1 MQILSSLPVVP
12 DAKLPL
18 LSDVVFRRLF
28 EDVALLRE
36 LLNALLRLHGTD
48 SIVSVT
54 LPNVQIKGRLAT
66 NKEGVLDLHARC
78 ADGRTVTVEIQLASR
93 SAYLARAIH
102 YLAGACHGQLRRG
115 DSYGKL
121 RPVIAVHILGFCLLD
136 DTAVGDTFHSLFEL
150 RERET
155 RHRLTDL
162 LSIHLIEMPRFLAAD
177 RCSTSEEKWL
187 HFLQRGHLMTK
198 EEIAALSIPAIQ
210 TAEERL
216 AEISA
221 DWSLRTEYL
230 LRERAERDRI
240 SNIIDARDEALKE
253 GHEAGH
259 KAGHEAGLKAGHEV
273 GHKLG
278 EKLGLERGERLGFDK
293 GQVLTQR
300 NTLLRLV
307 VARGLILSAAQ
318 RDRVLACE
326 DLDQLTAWF
335 DRAVVCSHG
344 DDLF

>member
-1 MQILSSLPVVP
+1 MQVLSSLPLCP

-28 EDVALLRE
+28 EDVVLLRE
-36 LLNALLRLHGTD
+36 LLNALLRLQGTD
-48 SIVSVT
+48 RIVSVT
-54 LPNVQIKGRLAT
+54 LPNVHIKGRLAAS
-66 NKEGVLDLHARC
+66 KEGVLDLHARC

-121 RPVIAVHILGFCLLD
+121 RPVIAVHLLGFCLLED
-136 DTAVGDTFHSLFEL
+136 AAVGDTFHSLFEL
-150 RERET
+150 RERAT
-155 RHRLTDL
+155 QHRLTDL
-162 LSIHLIEMPRFLAAD
+162 LSIHLIEMPRFLAAG

-221 DWSLRTEYL
+221 DWALRTEYL

-259 KAGHEAGLKAGHEV
+259 KE
-273 GHKLG
+273 G

-293 GQVLTQR
+293 GQVLNQR
-300 NTLLRLV
+300 NILLRLV
-307 VARGLILSAAQ
+307 VVRGLILSAAQ

>member
-1 MQILSSLPVVP
+1 
-12 DAKLPL
+12 
-18 LSDVVFRRLF
+18 
-28 EDVALLRE
+28 
-36 LLNALLRLHGTD
+36 
-48 SIVSVT
+48 
-54 LPNVQIKGRLAT
+54 
-66 NKEGVLDLHARC
+66 
-78 ADGRTVTVEIQLASR
+78 
-93 SAYLARAIH
+93 
-102 YLAGACHGQLRRG
+102 
-115 DSYGKL
+115 
-121 RPVIAVHILGFCLLD
+121 
-136 DTAVGDTFHSLFEL
+136 
-150 RERET
+150 
-155 RHRLTDL
+155 
-162 LSIHLIEMPRFLAAD
+162 
-177 RCSTSEEKWL
+177 
-187 HFLQRGHLMTK
+187 MTK

-221 DWSLRTEYL
+221 DWALRTEYL

-240 SNIIDARDEALKE
+240 SNIIDARDEALKA

-259 KAGHEAGLKAGHEV
+259 KAGHEAG
-273 GHKLG
+273 HKEG

-293 GQVLTQR
+293 GQVLNQR
-300 NTLLRLV
+300 NILLRLV